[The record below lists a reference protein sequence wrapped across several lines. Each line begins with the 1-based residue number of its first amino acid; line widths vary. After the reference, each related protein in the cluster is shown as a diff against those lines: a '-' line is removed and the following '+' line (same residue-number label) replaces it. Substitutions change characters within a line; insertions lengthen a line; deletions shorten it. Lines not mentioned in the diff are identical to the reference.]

1 MDLIQ
6 DIHATHPDDHKV
18 IVFFP
23 TTNMC
28 AFFSQIFNKIYR
40 IPALE
45 IHSKKN
51 QTSRTQTSDRFQKR
65 RTGLIFTTNVS
76 ARGVDYPDVTHVI
89 QYGSAECRETYIH
102 RLGWTGRAGKKGQGL
117 VIMGSLEEQRQSV
130 GDALQ
135 GLDVTRDVRVQR
147 VMEGAER
154 VDDGGGTE
162 GGEPSVQVATKMQNL
177 GMTKQQMVNYVNDLA
192 RQMGFVEGKYQALNL
207 KVVQTLK
214 LRGIPGV
221 NVVHDHGSFGSSR
234 GRYGDDRSCGGYG
247 HGDEGG
253 ATATAENVGAGENA
267 MEAEAE
273 ATPSTR
279 TPILET
285 VLVVTSNHR

>member
-1 MDLIQ
+1 
-6 DIHATHPDDHKV
+6 
-18 IVFFP
+18 
-23 TTNMC
+23 
-28 AFFSQIFNKIYR
+28 
-40 IPALE
+40 
-45 IHSKKN
+45 
-51 QTSRTQTSDRFQKR
+51 
-65 RTGLIFTTNVS
+65 
-76 ARGVDYPDVTHVI
+76 VDYPDVTHVI
-89 QYGSAECRETYIH
+89 QYGSAECPETYIH
-102 RLGWTGRAGKKGQGL
+102 RLGRTGRAGKKGQGL
-117 VIMGSLEEQRQSV
+117 VIMESPEEQRQFV

-135 GLDVTRDVRVQR
+135 GLDVTWDAQAQR
-147 VMEGAER
+147 AMEGAER
-154 VDDGGGTE
+154 GDDGDDRAEQRRQGNE
-162 GGEPSVQVATKMQNL
+162 ERLARVRSEVATPGSDLQEAASHAYKSLLGYHATKTQNL

-192 RQMGFVEGKYQALNL
+192 RQMGFVDWRYQALNL

-253 ATATAENVGAGENA
+253 ATATAENVGAGKNA

-273 ATPSTR
+273 AIPSTR